1 MKSNKIHLVSPVSR
15 DRVLSW
21 FPKDFC
27 KVGITQFIPTAV
39 LSYFQWYTPEASLQF
54 EEHFHAEVRTACQ
67 QGAGLDRQETTCMLG
82 KPALSTD
89 YKATN
94 GVDFEM
100 ECFEIIGI
108 SSAVQIWDTA
118 GQEKFKCIGSVYCR
132 GAVGCKPQ
140 LGSMIH
146 IVVTSSEPISLQWL
160 ADALRENEP
169 DSSFI
174 FLAGTKPKKNRFAGK

>member
-1 MKSNKIHLVSPVSR
+1 MKSNLIHLVSPVSR

-67 QGAGLDRQETTCMLG
+67 QGAGYYYSVTFWSQ
-82 KPALSTD
+82 D